1 MDIIY
6 FINGGLRFIFIF
18 VRKPEGLHLGT
29 SVPCHLLSIKR
40 EINRMW
46 YICIETS
53 QHISTFMY
61 IYETWIRNILEIF

>member
-29 SVPCHLLSIKR
+29 STINKKGDKPNVVHL
-40 EINRMW
+40 
-46 YICIETS
+46 Y
-53 QHISTFMY
+53 
-61 IYETWIRNILEIF
+61 